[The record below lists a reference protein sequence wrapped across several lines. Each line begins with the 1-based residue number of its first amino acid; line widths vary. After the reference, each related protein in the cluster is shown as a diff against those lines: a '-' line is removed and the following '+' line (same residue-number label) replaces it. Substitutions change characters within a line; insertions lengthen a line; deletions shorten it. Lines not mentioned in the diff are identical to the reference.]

1 MMAEKIRKK
10 RTLQFQ
16 ITLAMGI
23 LLVIVCAVLTVNSI
37 YSASRNYGEL
47 VQMIEGI
54 PTQSMAVDPDTYSVD
69 TVTFADAMRNFSVQ
83 GLAVMAGVGTV
94 IAHEITHA
102 FDNKGARFH
111 KNGLESDWW
120 TPEDYAK
127 FQDKCN
133 AVAAF
138 YDGWESAP
146 GIAISGTQTLGEN
159 IAHIGAM
166 SCALEVLKKT
176 ENPDYDKFFK
186 AYAKA
191 WLKCTSR
198 ERMAGLQEADE
209 RVTIW

>member
-16 ITLAMGI
+16 ITLTMGI

-102 FDNKGARFH
+102 FDNKGARFIRTAW
-111 KNGLESDWW
+111 KVTGGLRRITPNSRISATPWPHFTTAGNPHRES
-120 TPEDYAK
+120 PS
-127 FQDKCN
+127 
-133 AVAAF
+133 AVHRRWARTLPI
-138 YDGWESAP
+138 SAP
-146 GIAISGTQTLGEN
+146 
-159 IAHIGAM
+159 
-166 SCALEVLKKT
+166 
-176 ENPDYDKFFK
+176 
-186 AYAKA
+186 
-191 WLKCTSR
+191 
-198 ERMAGLQEADE
+198 
-209 RVTIW
+209 